1 MAQLV
6 LAAAGAALAGPLG
19 FSASIGWMAGS
30 LLASVLFPTKTQG
43 PRLDDRTIVG
53 TEYGQ
58 AIPWVAGSPRLAGQ
72 YIWASPLREIANTQ
86 RAGKGG
92 GAKVT
97 TYTYECDVMIIL
109 SENVTAGVARDWLN
123 AELVRNDLTVKEGIW
138 NGVTVYTGEA
148 GQLPDPIYEAAMG
161 AGNAPAYRGR
171 TTIVIRGLQLGGGK
185 QLPNLEHQIVKVG
198 QAIAEDDFKDYSGN
212 NHPVTKAMPSA
223 FVGCTSD
230 VAKFGQSGQF
240 NGGAASGLV
249 LGDAPADSTMG
260 VPALTLEC
268 WLYYDLTT
276 YQARGLFNNGDFTGV
291 NPRQII
297 ESFFNTGILR
307 ITSRATSGNNWA
319 GAGSG
324 QPGCSTNQFPRQQ
337 WFHFALTKS
346 GDVWT
351 MFFNGQVENTWTST
365 GVISNTE
372 VGMLGQSFTG
382 EGGWPGY
389 IDDFVISDTVR
400 YLGPFTP
407 PSTPHKPDEHTRLY
421 IPFNRPEGLVPGTEP
436 LNSVLEQLL
445 ARSGLS
451 TSEYVV
457 DPALAAIPVY
467 GYATGQVAS
476 TRTDLETLRPFGLY
490 EASCSDKLYIRPRA
504 RTPAGS
510 VPWSD
515 LGASESPDA
524 FEEPFD
530 LKMANER
537 ELPAQLAV
545 RYKNATADGNI
556 GTEFSDRLV
565 SSMVSTQVADMAI
578 TMTPAQAKAVADTML
593 KDLMA
598 GLGRATLK
606 LGGRKYARYEPG
618 DVLTTTDPDGRVWRF
633 RILTKRD
640 LLIML
645 EWDVVIDDATALDTP
660 AITYEGYISTDAP
673 ARVASTE
680 AEFLALPPLRDADA
694 STPGAYVAVTPA
706 KASASDEWPGC
717 VVVRARLPEAFEQQF
732 TTGDAC
738 VMGTCL
744 TTLGDFPRGSGVLDN
759 SQALRVRVR
768 GELASSNWVDFHADR
783 TVNAA
788 LVGDEPIRFMTATF
802 VALDGVHRIYDLTG
816 LLRGQLGQENQIAGH
831 VAGER
836 FVLLNGA
843 IRRMASE
850 ATDIGQEH
858 QVKAVTLNTLL
869 SSVTDE
875 PFTDDGIALR
885 PYSPAHLLALAQLS
899 GDLAVSWV
907 RRSRL
912 VARYT
917 DAGVFAPLGEASEA
931 YRVKVFSGAT
941 LVRTVDVTT
950 PAWTYAAADIAA
962 DGFASGDP
970 ITITVQQ
977 LSDAVGEG
985 FAATV
990 ETTAP

>member
-1 MAQLV
+1 MPGTLPLNACLERM
-6 LAAAGAALAGPLG
+6 LERAGYTASEFQVDASLG
-19 FSASIGWMAGS
+19 
-30 LLASVLFPTKTQG
+30 
-43 PRLDDRTIVG
+43 
-53 TEYGQ
+53 
-58 AIPWVAGSPRLAGQ
+58 AIPL
-72 YIWASPLREIANTQ
+72 
-86 RAGKGG
+86 
-92 GAKVT
+92 
-97 TYTYECDVMIIL
+97 
-109 SENVTAGVARDWLN
+109 
-123 AELVRNDLTVKEGIW
+123 
-138 NGVTVYTGEA
+138 
-148 GQLPDPIYEAAMG
+148 
-161 AGNAPAYRGR
+161 
-171 TTIVIRGLQLGGGK
+171 
-185 QLPNLEHQIVKVG
+185 
-198 QAIAEDDFKDYSGN
+198 
-212 NHPVTKAMPSA
+212 
-223 FVGCTSD
+223 
-230 VAKFGQSGQF
+230 
-240 NGGAASGLV
+240 
-249 LGDAPADSTMG
+249 
-260 VPALTLEC
+260 
-268 WLYYDLTT
+268 
-276 YQARGLFNNGDFTGV
+276 
-291 NPRQII
+291 
-297 ESFFNTGILR
+297 
-307 ITSRATSGNNWA
+307 
-319 GAGSG
+319 
-324 QPGCSTNQFPRQQ
+324 
-337 WFHFALTKS
+337 
-346 GDVWT
+346 
-351 MFFNGQVENTWTST
+351 
-365 GVISNTE
+365 
-372 VGMLGQSFTG
+372 
-382 EGGWPGY
+382 
-389 IDDFVISDTVR
+389 
-400 YLGPFTP
+400 
-407 PSTPHKPDEHTRLY
+407 
-421 IPFNRPEGLVPGTEP
+421 
-436 LNSVLEQLL
+436 
-445 ARSGLS
+445 
-451 TSEYVV
+451 
-457 DPALAAIPVY
+457 Y

-490 EASCSDKLYIRPRA
+490 EANCSDKLYIFPRA
-504 RTPAGS
+504 RTPVGS

-530 LKMANER
+530 LKLANER
-537 ELPAQLAV
+537 EMPAQIAV
-545 RYKNATADGNI
+545 RYKNATADGNV

-578 TMTPAQAKAVADTML
+578 TMTPAQAKTVADTML

-645 EWDVVIDDATALDTP
+645 EWDVVIDDASALDTP
-660 AITYEGYISTDAP
+660 AITYQGYVSTQNP
-673 ARVASTE
+673 VRVAPTE

-694 STPGAYVAVTPA
+694 STPGAYVAVAPA
-706 KASASDEWPGC
+706 KTSASDEWPGC

-744 TTLGDFPRGSGVLDN
+744 TTLGNFPRGSGVLDN
-759 SQALRVRVR
+759 SQSLRVRVL

-788 LVGDEPIRFMTATF
+788 VVGDEPIRFMTATF

-816 LLRGQLGQENQIAGH
+816 LLRGQLGQEHQIAGH

-836 FVLLNGA
+836 FVLLSGA

-850 ATDIGQEH
+850 TPDIGQKH

-885 PYSPAHLLALAQLS
+885 PYSPLHLLALAQPS

-917 DAGVFAPLGEASEA
+917 DAGVFAPLGEASEV

-941 LVRTVDVTT
+941 QVRTADVTL
-950 PAWTYAAADIAA
+950 PAWTYPAADIAA
-962 DGFASGDP
+962 DGFATGNP

>member
-19 FSASIGWMAGS
+19 FSASIGWMVGS
-30 LLASVLFPTKTQG
+30 LIGSALFPTKTQG

-109 SENVTAGVARDWLN
+109 TENVTEGVARDWLN
-123 AELVRNDLTVKEGIW
+123 GELVRNGVTIKDGIW
-138 NGVTVYTGEA
+138 NGVTVYTGEPD
-148 GQLPDPIYEAAMG
+148 QLPDPTYEAAVG
-161 AGNAPAYRGR
+161 TGNAPAYRGR

-185 QLPNLEHQIVKVG
+185 QLPNLEHQVSSATIIPAPTPFNAPLAIDAHDIEPDPIPVSVVENGELTLLYTGENITISRVNVDRGVEFNWNAGTFGSKIDSNNYPSGKVTY
-198 QAIAEDDFKDYSGN
+198 AFDLIAYHVTQSTGSIQNGFSFDIDSVGTGN
-212 NHPVTKAMPSA
+212 SFSMLIAPFGSA
-223 FVGCTSD
+223 FRVYTYAYGQTVGNVADLPSIIGTFKIEMDAVGGAINYYFNDDLLRTESGFPD
-230 VAKFGQSGQF
+230 GINRIRLSLQASGTIVSSYFDSITVAKARMWV
-240 NGGAASGLV
+240 GGYNEEAVVNSGLAS
-249 LGDAPADSTMG
+249 LGETIRALLDRSGYAPAEYS
-260 VPALTLEC
+260 VASALDEV
-268 WLYYDLTT
+268 
-276 YQARGLFNNGDFTGV
+276 LF
-291 NPRQII
+291 
-297 ESFFNTGILR
+297 
-307 ITSRATSGNNWA
+307 A
-319 GAGSG
+319 
-324 QPGCSTNQFPRQQ
+324 
-337 WFHFALTKS
+337 
-346 GDVWT
+346 
-351 MFFNGQVENTWTST
+351 
-365 GVISNTE
+365 
-372 VGMLGQSFTG
+372 
-382 EGGWPGY
+382 
-389 IDDFVISDTVR
+389 
-400 YLGPFTP
+400 
-407 PSTPHKPDEHTRLY
+407 
-421 IPFNRPEGLVPGTEP
+421 
-436 LNSVLEQLL
+436 
-445 ARSGLS
+445 
-451 TSEYVV
+451 
-457 DPALAAIPVY
+457 

-490 EASCSDKLYIRPRA
+490 EANCSDKLYIFPRS
-504 RTPAGS
+504 REPVGS

-530 LKMANER
+530 LKLANER
-537 ELPAQLAV
+537 EMPAQIAV
-545 RYKNATADGNI
+545 RYKNATADGNV

-565 SSMVSTQVADMAI
+565 SSMVSTQVAEMAI
-578 TMTPAQAKAVADTML
+578 TMTPAQAKTVADTML

-645 EWDVVIDDATALDTP
+645 EWDVVIDDASALDTP
-660 AITYEGYISTDAP
+660 AITYEGYVSTENP
-673 ARVASTE
+673 VRVAPTE

-694 STPGAYVAVTPA
+694 TSPGAYVAVTPA
-706 KASASDEWPGC
+706 KTSASDEWPGC

-732 TTGDAC
+732 TSGDAC

-744 TTLGDFPRGSGVLDN
+744 TTLGNFPRGSGVLDN
-759 SQALRVRVR
+759 SQSLRVRVR
-768 GELASSNWVDFHADR
+768 GELASSTWADFHADR

-788 LVGDEPIRFMTATF
+788 VVGDEPIRFMTATF
-802 VALDGVHRIYDLTG
+802 VALDGVHRVYDLTG
-816 LLRGQLGQENQIAGH
+816 LLRGQLGQEHQIAGH

-836 FVLLNGA
+836 FVLLSGA

-850 ATDIGQEH
+850 TTDIGQEH

-885 PYSPAHLLALAQLS
+885 PYSPAHLLAIAQLG

-917 DAGVFAPLGEASEA
+917 DLGVFAPLGEASEA

-941 LVRTVDVTT
+941 QVRTADVTT

-962 DGFASGDP
+962 DGFASGDH

>member
-1 MAQLV
+1 MAELV
-6 LAAAGAALAGPLG
+6 LAAAGSAIG
-19 FSASIGWMAGS
+19 ASIGGAFLGVSAASWGWIAGS
-30 LLASVLFPTKTQG
+30 LLGSALFPQKTQG

-109 SENVTAGVARDWLN
+109 SENVTEGVARDWLN
-123 AELVRNDLTVKEGIW
+123 GELVRNGVTIKDGIW
-138 NGVTVYTGEA
+138 NGVTVYTGA
-148 GQLPDPIYEAAMG
+148 ADQLPDPTYEAAVG

-185 QLPNLEHQIVKVG
+185 QLPNLEHQISSAVIVPAPKVFSAPLADDLSDKIAPPLIEQMSFGSGVTLNYSADSVVISRPSYELDAELVWRTDDFGGKIDNTNYLDGKITYAFDLIDYVSVAGTGINEALGFYFGVDSPGTGNNFSFLVRVSPEGSVFAITSVYGQTIGTAVPITSPKGTFKIEMDMVGETIKFIFNDVVLRTEPGYSYGITRIRFILERSSGIVRYSMSSVTLANFRAWIGGYLDEAIVYPG
-198 QAIAEDDFKDYSGN
+198 QA
-212 NHPVTKAMPSA
+212 
-223 FVGCTSD
+223 
-230 VAKFGQSGQF
+230 
-240 NGGAASGLV
+240 V
-249 LGDAPADSTMG
+249 LGETIR
-260 VPALTLEC
+260 ALLDRSGYFPSE
-268 WLYYDLTT
+268 
-276 YQARGLFNNGDFTGV
+276 YQV
-291 NPRQII
+291 
-297 ESFFNTGILR
+297 S
-307 ITSRATSGNNWA
+307 S
-319 GAGSG
+319 
-324 QPGCSTNQFPRQQ
+324 
-337 WFHFALTKS
+337 AL
-346 GDVWT
+346 D
-351 MFFNGQVENTWTST
+351 
-365 GVISNTE
+365 E
-372 VGMLGQSFTG
+372 VG
-382 EGGWPGY
+382 Y
-389 IDDFVISDTVR
+389 
-400 YLGPFTP
+400 
-407 PSTPHKPDEHTRLY
+407 
-421 IPFNRPEGLVPGTEP
+421 
-436 LNSVLEQLL
+436 
-445 ARSGLS
+445 A
-451 TSEYVV
+451 
-457 DPALAAIPVY
+457 

-490 EASCSDKLYIRPRA
+490 EANCSDKLYIFPRSREPVGA
-504 RTPAGS
+504 
-510 VPWSD
+510 VLWSD

-530 LKMANER
+530 LKLANER
-537 ELPAQLAV
+537 EMPAQIAV
-545 RYKNATADGNI
+545 RYKNATADGNV

-565 SSMVSTQVADMAI
+565 SSMVSTQVAEMAI
-578 TMTPAQAKAVADTML
+578 TMTPAQAKSVADTML

-645 EWDVVIDDATALDTP
+645 EWDVVIDDASALDTP
-660 AITYEGYISTDAP
+660 AITYEGYVSTENP
-673 ARVASTE
+673 VRVAPTE

-694 STPGAYVAVTPA
+694 TSPGAYVAATPA
-706 KASASDEWPGC
+706 KTSASDEWPGC

-744 TTLGDFPRGSGVLDN
+744 TTLGNFPRGSGVLDN

-768 GELASSNWVDFHADR
+768 GELASSNWADFHADR

-788 LVGDEPIRFMTATF
+788 LVGYEPIRFMTATF
-802 VALDGVHRIYDLTG
+802 VELDGVHRVYDLTG
-816 LLRGQLGQENQIAGH
+816 LLRGQLGQEHQIAGH

-843 IRRMASE
+843 IRRMTSE
-850 ATDIGQEH
+850 TTDIGQEH

-885 PYSPAHLLALAQLS
+885 PYSPVYLQALAQLS

-931 YRVKVFSGAT
+931 YRIKVFDGAT
-941 LVRTVDVTT
+941 QVRTVDVTT

>member
-6 LAAAGAALAGPLG
+6 LAAAGAAIAGPLG
-19 FSASIGWMAGS
+19 FAWQTGWLVGSMLGSA
-30 LLASVLFPTKTQG
+30 LFPQKTQG

-123 AELVRNDLTVKEGIW
+123 AELVRNDLTVKDGIW

-212 NHPVTKAMPSA
+212 NHPVTKPLPSS
-223 FVGCTSD
+223 FLGCTSA
-230 VAKFGQSGQF
+230 VAKFGQAGRF
-240 NGGAASGLV
+240 NGLFANGLI
-249 LGDAPADSTMG
+249 LGDAPVDATMG
-260 VPALTLEC
+260 VPAMTLEC
-268 WLYYDLTT
+268 WLYYDLDA
-276 YQARGLFNNGDFTGV
+276 YEARIFFNSADNTGV
-291 NPRQII
+291 NPGQSIGSNFSLGTMRIVSQGPGGSNWSGIAAG
-297 ESFFNTGILR
+297 EPGVSNT
-307 ITSRATSGNNWA
+307 
-319 GAGSG
+319 
-324 QPGCSTNQFPRQQ
+324 QFPKKQ
-337 WFHFALTKS
+337 WFHFAITKQ
-346 GDVWT
+346 GNAWT
-351 MFFNGQVENTWTST
+351 MFFNGAVVCAWTST
-365 GVISNTE
+365 GTITNSQLGV
-372 VGMLGQSFTG
+372 LGQVFTG
-382 EGGWPGY
+382 SPSWPGY

-400 YLGPFTP
+400 YIGNFTP
-407 PSTPHKPDEHTRLY
+407 PSAPHKPDEHTRLY
-421 IPFNRPEGLVPGTEP
+421 IPFNRPQGLVPGTEP

-445 ARSGLS
+445 ARSGLT

-510 VPWSD
+510 VLWSD
-515 LGASESPDA
+515 LGASESPDG

-530 LKMANER
+530 LRTANER
-537 ELPAQLAV
+537 ELPAQIAV
-545 RYKNATADGNI
+545 RYKNASADGNV

-788 LVGDEPIRFMTATF
+788 LVGDEPIRFMTANF
-802 VALDGVHRIYDLTG
+802 VELDGQYRVYDLTG
-816 LLRGQLGQENQIAGH
+816 LLRGQLGQEHQIAGH

-836 FVLLNGA
+836 FVLLSGA

-850 ATDIGQEH
+850 TTDIGQEH

-885 PYSPAHLLALAQLS
+885 PYSPVHLLALAQLS
-899 GDLAVSWV
+899 GDLSVSWV

-917 DAGVFAPLGEASEA
+917 DAGVFAPLGEAAEA
-931 YRVKVFSGAT
+931 YRIKVFDGAT
-941 LVRTVDVTT
+941 LVRTADVST
-950 PAWTYAAADIAA
+950 PAWAYAAADIAA
-962 DGFASGDP
+962 DGFAPGDP

-977 LSDAVGEG
+977 LSVAVGEG

-990 ETTAP
+990 ETSAP

>member
-19 FSASIGWMAGS
+19 FSAGIGWMAGS

-109 SENVTAGVARDWLN
+109 TENVTEGVARDWLN
-123 AELVRNDLTVKEGIW
+123 GELVRNGVTIKDGIW
-138 NGVTVYTGEA
+138 NGVTVYTGA
-148 GQLPDPIYEAAMG
+148 ADQLPDPTYEAAVG

-185 QLPNLEHQIVKVG
+185 QLPNLEHQIS
-198 QAIAEDDFKDYSGN
+198 Q
-212 NHPVTKAMPSA
+212 P
-223 FVGCTSD
+223 
-230 VAKFGQSGQF
+230 
-240 NGGAASGLV
+240 
-249 LGDAPADSTMG
+249 
-260 VPALTLEC
+260 
-268 WLYYDLTT
+268 
-276 YQARGLFNNGDFTGV
+276 
-291 NPRQII
+291 
-297 ESFFNTGILR
+297 TGILEDLVFYAPYDSDFNDQSDYAVTAVVTESMPIYGFQVAEGKFGGALGPKGSNFVASNTNQISYLNPAFAVSGAFTVGVWLQMVTYPVVGNTTGPGDPIIWFDKSSGGLSNQSLR
-307 ITSRATSGNNWA
+307 LTTNKLGFNVQLGSSSGSVDVPANLGEWLFLSISR
-319 GAGSG
+319 GAG
-324 QPGCSTNQFPRQQ
+324 TTVRI
-337 WFHFALTKS
+337 KK
-346 GDVWT
+346 
-351 MFFNGQVENTWTST
+351 NGQLINALDASVLSDTDVLYVMGNPFTASPHTDCRIDDLFLVDGRDLYPLDGDMPFSPIGRIEKNPFLS
-365 GVISNTE
+365 E
-372 VGMLGQSFTG
+372 VLGQLLLRA
-382 EGGWPGY
+382 GY
-389 IDDFVISDTVR
+389 SASQFSIQ
-400 YLGPFTP
+400 
-407 PSTPHKPDEHTRLY
+407 
-421 IPFNRPEGLVPGTEP
+421 GLNDKIVH
-436 LNSVLEQLL
+436 
-445 ARSGLS
+445 
-451 TSEYVV
+451 
-457 DPALAAIPVY
+457 
-467 GYATGQVAS
+467 GYATGQVTS

-490 EASCSDKLYIRPRA
+490 EANCSDKLYIFPRA
-504 RTPAGS
+504 LTPVGS

-524 FEEPFD
+524 FDEPFD
-530 LKMANER
+530 LKLAS
-537 ELPAQLAV
+537 ELEMPAQIAV
-545 RYKNATADGNI
+545 RYKNATADGNV

-565 SSMVSTQVADMAI
+565 SSMVSTQVAEMAI
-578 TMTPAQAKAVADTML
+578 TMTPAQAKTVVDTML

-645 EWDVVIDDATALDTP
+645 EWDVVIDDASALDTP
-660 AITYEGYISTDAP
+660 AITYEGYVSTENP
-673 ARVASTE
+673 VRVAPTE

-694 STPGAYVAVTPA
+694 TAPGAYVAVAPA
-706 KASASDEWPGC
+706 KTSASDEWPGC

-738 VMGTCL
+738 VMGACL
-744 TTLGDFPRGSGVLDN
+744 TTLGDFPRGSGVQDN
-759 SQALRVRVR
+759 SQTLRVRVL

-802 VALDGVHRIYDLTG
+802 VELDGQYRVYDLTG
-816 LLRGQLGQENQIAGH
+816 LLRGQLGQEHQIAGH
-831 VAGER
+831 LAGER
-836 FVLLNGA
+836 FVLLNNG

-850 ATDIGQEH
+850 TTDIGQEH

-885 PYSPAHLLALAQLS
+885 PYSPAHLLALAQPS

-931 YRVKVFSGAT
+931 YRVKVFDGAAQ
-941 LVRTVDVTT
+941 VRTVDVTS

-962 DGFASGDP
+962 DGFVSGDH

-985 FAATV
+985 FAATL

>member
-1 MAQLV
+1 
-6 LAAAGAALAGPLG
+6 
-19 FSASIGWMAGS
+19 
-30 LLASVLFPTKTQG
+30 
-43 PRLDDRTIVG
+43 
-53 TEYGQ
+53 
-58 AIPWVAGSPRLAGQ
+58 
-72 YIWASPLREIANTQ
+72 
-86 RAGKGG
+86 
-92 GAKVT
+92 
-97 TYTYECDVMIIL
+97 
-109 SENVTAGVARDWLN
+109 
-123 AELVRNDLTVKEGIW
+123 
-138 NGVTVYTGEA
+138 
-148 GQLPDPIYEAAMG
+148 
-161 AGNAPAYRGR
+161 
-171 TTIVIRGLQLGGGK
+171 
-185 QLPNLEHQIVKVG
+185 
-198 QAIAEDDFKDYSGN
+198 
-212 NHPVTKAMPSA
+212 
-223 FVGCTSD
+223 
-230 VAKFGQSGQF
+230 
-240 NGGAASGLV
+240 
-249 LGDAPADSTMG
+249 
-260 VPALTLEC
+260 
-268 WLYYDLTT
+268 
-276 YQARGLFNNGDFTGV
+276 
-291 NPRQII
+291 
-297 ESFFNTGILR
+297 
-307 ITSRATSGNNWA
+307 
-319 GAGSG
+319 
-324 QPGCSTNQFPRQQ
+324 
-337 WFHFALTKS
+337 
-346 GDVWT
+346 
-351 MFFNGQVENTWTST
+351 
-365 GVISNTE
+365 
-372 VGMLGQSFTG
+372 
-382 EGGWPGY
+382 
-389 IDDFVISDTVR
+389 
-400 YLGPFTP
+400 
-407 PSTPHKPDEHTRLY
+407 
-421 IPFNRPEGLVPGTEP
+421 
-436 LNSVLEQLL
+436 
-445 ARSGLS
+445 
-451 TSEYVV
+451 VV

-504 RTPAGS
+504 RMPVGS

-537 ELPAQLAV
+537 EMPAQIAV
-545 RYKNATADGNI
+545 RYKNATADGNV

-565 SSMVSTQVADMAI
+565 SSMVSAQVAEMAI
-578 TMTPAQAKAVADTML
+578 TMSPAQAKAVADTML

-645 EWDVVIDDATALDTP
+645 EWDVVIDDASALDTP
-660 AITYEGYISTDAP
+660 AITYEGYVSTQNP
-673 ARVASTE
+673 VRVAPTQ

-738 VMGTCL
+738 VMGACL

-802 VALDGVHRIYDLTG
+802 IELSGLYRVYDLTG
-816 LLRGQLGQENQIAGH
+816 LLRGQLGQEHQIAGH

-850 ATDIGQEH
+850 TTDIGQEH

-885 PYSPAHLLALAQLS
+885 PYSPVHLLALAQLG

-931 YRVKVFSGAT
+931 YRVKVFDGAT
-941 LVRTVDVTT
+941 LVRTADVTT
-950 PAWTYAAADIAA
+950 PAWTYAAADITA

-970 ITITVQQ
+970 ITITVSQ
-977 LSDAVGEG
+977 LSDTVGEG
-985 FAATV
+985 FTATV
-990 ETTAP
+990 ETSAP